1 MTLPRNW
8 DEENRISF
16 VEKIER
22 KIHSTRI
29 PLKERIAHAVYR
41 LEGQR
46 DKLLQSE
53 NRLLQREKEMFER
66 CVGARASHDD
76 AHAIIFANEC
86 SEIRKMAKI
95 ISASELALERVIL
108 RLQTVEEVG
117 DVLVQM
123 APIVGVVRETKGKLA
138 GIIPEVSR
146 ELEDINSIL
155 SDTLIETGEASSGE
169 SAIAAA
175 TDEARRVLDEA
186 SAIAEQKMGEKFPE
200 LPVPTSRETQRV
212 ERVAI
217 LEGGETETVPSRD
230 VKNEVYAYVKSSRD
244 DLSLRKLAKYL
255 GLPPDDVRKALDQL
269 VNEGKIKIQ

>member
-1 MTLPRNW
+1 MNLPRNW
-8 DEENRISF
+8 DEENRVSL

-22 KIHSTRI
+22 KIHSTRV

-41 LEGQR
+41 LEGQK

-53 NRLLQREKEMFER
+53 NRLLQRDKEMFER
-66 CVGARASHDD
+66 CVGARASSDD
-76 AHAIIFANEC
+76 AHAVIFANEC

-95 ISASELALERVIL
+95 ITASELALERVIL

-169 SAIAAA
+169 SAIEAA
-175 TDEARRVLDEA
+175 TGEARRVLDEA

-200 LPVPTSRETQRV
+200 LPVPTSRETQKV
-212 ERVAI
+212 ERVAV

-230 VKNEVYAYVKSSRD
+230 VKNEVYAYVKSSGG
-244 DLSLRKLAKYL
+244 DLSVVKLARYL
-255 GLPPDDVRKALDQL
+255 GIQPEDVRKALNQL
-269 VNEGKIKIQ
+269 ASEGKVKIQ